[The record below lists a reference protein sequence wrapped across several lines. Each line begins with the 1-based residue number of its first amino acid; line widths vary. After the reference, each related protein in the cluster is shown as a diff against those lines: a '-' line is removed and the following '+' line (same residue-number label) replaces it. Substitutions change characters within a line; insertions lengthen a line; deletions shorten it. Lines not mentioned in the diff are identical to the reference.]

1 MGKLHRFPIRESWSP
16 SSGPAFSTSTF
27 TKVTW
32 VSSGYCD
39 SEPNQAKAAS
49 SIRHNKASGERFM
62 SRSLTDGM
70 WNEDSG
76 KDVLES
82 GKIDRILRRFRNNES
97 RIIFEQSANIS

>member
-32 VSSGYCD
+32 VSADWCD
-39 SEPNQAKAAS
+39 SEPNRAKAAS
-49 SIRHNKASGERFM
+49 SIGHTRASGERFM

-70 WNEDSG
+70 WDEDSG
-76 KDVLES
+76 KDVLGS
-82 GKIDRILRRFRNNES
+82 GKIDRILRRFRNDEL
-97 RIIFEQSANIS
+97 RITLDRSVDVS